1 MENDGILNH
10 RPVMLLDRRAESTA
24 ATLPTK
30 PQHDKVTAG
39 SLNELDLD
47 KELLNQYKNAKTVLD
62 EILND
67 EATAANQKAQ
77 VLNTV
82 TAILQNIAKLQQ
94 ELYNVE
100 RLKLLENIL
109 IETLQKFEP
118 LRDEFLKAYKA
129 ALEKAQ

>member
-1 MENDGILNH
+1 MENDGILHH
-10 RPVMLLDRRAESTA
+10 RPAMLLDRRVEA
-24 ATLPTK
+24 ATLPKK

-129 ALEKAQ
+129 ALEKTQ